1 MTSSSPAH
9 LYMDEPAAARP
20 VPVMLITGVVG
31 VGKTTVTDEAS
42 WLLAQA
48 GIPHAMVALAVIG
61 GCWPTQPDDEW
72 NEDTS
77 YAPEPWPA
85 GRR

>member
-42 WLLAQA
+42 
-48 GIPHAMVALAVIG
+48 
-61 GCWPTQPDDEW
+61 
-72 NEDTS
+72 
-77 YAPEPWPA
+77 
-85 GRR
+85 